1 MATTNSVSSLKA
13 ASASSSFNNVA
24 NNGFA
29 VVTVYDAYVWDYDTV
44 KELIVGTDGA
54 YKKIDEILLGAST
67 TKTENGT
74 TTVTYNNNGLL
85 SKLNSA
91 IKIDSLT
98 ASTAT
103 SEAETA
109 SIKAGIRNT
118 TLFKY
123 LKDKTCTLEISDALG
138 SLKSWT
144 AFQGAIGEDFD
155 SAAAAK
161 EWSGS
166 FTKDKNSGVIHLGA
180 NQPSYKTIL
189 GKSYFLDATT
199 GNEVEVYILF
209 YKFMGDG
216 AMTLAMDPSSDASVF
231 SVSGELAGQKIL
243 VGTAEAGDNNTETT
257 VFYSICSTNFP
268 A

>member
-1 MATTNSVSSLKA
+1 MAATNSVSSLKA

-54 YKKIDEILLGAST
+54 YKKIDEILGKASA
-67 TKTENGT
+67 EGT
-74 TTVTYNNNGLL
+74 TGSGLL
-85 SKLNSA
+85 GKLNSA

-155 SAAAAK
+155 STAASTAASAA
-161 EWSGS
+161 WSGS
-166 FTKDKNSGVIHLGA
+166 FTKDENSGVIHLGA

-243 VGTAEAGDNNTETT
+243 VGTTEAGNNTETT
-257 VFYSICSTNFP
+257 VFYSICSTNFS

>member
-1 MATTNSVSSLKA
+1 MANSVSSLK
-13 ASASSSFNNVA
+13 SATSLTTFNDMA

-44 KELIVGTDGA
+44 KDEIMTTTSGQTT
-54 YKKIDEILLGAST
+54 YKKIDAILT
-67 TKTENGT
+67 
-74 TTVTYNNNGLL
+74 GLL
-85 SKLNSA
+85 SDN
-91 IKIDSLT
+91 IKNKAMTIDSLT

-109 SIKAGIRNT
+109 SVKAGIRNT

-155 SAAAAK
+155 STAAK
-161 EWSGS
+161 SKWSGK
-166 FTKDKNSGVIHLGA
+166 FTSKANSGVIHLGTS
-180 NQPSYKTIL
+180 QPSYKTIL
-189 GKSYFLDATT
+189 GKTYFLDSTS

-231 SVSGELAGQKIL
+231 SISGELAGQKIL
-243 VGTAEAGDNNTETT
+243 VGPNSGTASGDETTQEAT
-257 VFYSICSTNFP
+257 VFYSICSTSFNP
-268 A
+268 TSSNQ

>member
-1 MATTNSVSSLKA
+1 MAATNSVSSLKA

-54 YKKIDEILLGAST
+54 YKKIDEILGKASSGST
-67 TKTENGT
+67 AGS
-74 TTVTYNNNGLL
+74 GLL
-85 SKLNSA
+85 GKLSSA

-155 SAAAAK
+155 SDAATK
-161 EWSGS
+161 GWSGS
-166 FTKDKNSGVIHLGA
+166 FMKDKNSGVIHLGA

-257 VFYSICSTNFP
+257 VFYSICSTNFS

>member
-1 MATTNSVSSLKA
+1 MANSVSSLKGA
-13 ASASSSFNNVA
+13 NSSTKFNDMA

-29 VVTVYDAYVWDYDTV
+29 VVTVYDAYVWDYDKV
-44 KELIVGTDGA
+44 KDKIMTTDSDSGKIVGRKINDIIKDLTADD
-54 YKKIDEILLGAST
+54 YKDS
-67 TKTENGT
+67 
-74 TTVTYNNNGLL
+74 V
-85 SKLNSA
+85 
-91 IKIDSLT
+91 KIDSLT

-109 SIKAGIRNT
+109 SVKAGIRNT

-155 SAAAAK
+155 ATAATK

-166 FTKDKNSGVIHLGA
+166 FTTGANTGAIHLGTS
-180 NQPSYKTIL
+180 QPSYKTIL
-189 GKSYFLDATT
+189 GKTYFLDSTS
-199 GNEVEVYILF
+199 GNEVEAYILF

-231 SVSGELAGQKIL
+231 SISGELAGQKIS
-243 VGTAEAGDNNTETT
+243 VGPYSGTATGKEEAQEAT
-257 VFYSICSTNFP
+257 VFYSICSTDFG

>member
-1 MATTNSVSSLKA
+1 MANSVSSLKGA
-13 ASASSSFNNVA
+13 NSSTTFNDIA

-29 VVTVYDAYVWDYDTV
+29 VVTVYDAFVWDYDTV
-44 KELIVGTDGA
+44 KDKIMGTDKSGNFT
-54 YKKIDEILLGAST
+54 YKKIDAILS
-67 TKTENGT
+67 E
-74 TTVTYNNNGLL
+74 LL
-85 SKLNSA
+85 LDDIQNKA
-91 IKIDSLT
+91 MKIESLT

-103 SEAETA
+103 TEAETA
-109 SIKAGIRNT
+109 SVKAGIRNT

-144 AFQGAIGEDFD
+144 AFQGAIGEDFNPT
-155 SAAAAK
+155 AAQS
-161 EWSGS
+161 EWSGKFAS
-166 FTKDKNSGVIHLGA
+166 SKNSGVIHLGTS
-180 NQPSYKTIL
+180 QPSYKTIL
-189 GKSYFLDATT
+189 GKTYFLDSTS

-243 VGTAEAGDNNTETT
+243 VGPNSGTAAQKATADEKTQEAT
-257 VFYSICSTNFP
+257 VFYSICSTNFKVE
-268 A
+268 